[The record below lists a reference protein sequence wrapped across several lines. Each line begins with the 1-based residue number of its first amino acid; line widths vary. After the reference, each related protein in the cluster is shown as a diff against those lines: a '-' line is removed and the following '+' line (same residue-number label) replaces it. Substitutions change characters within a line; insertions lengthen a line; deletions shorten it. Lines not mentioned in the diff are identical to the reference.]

1 MSFPFIALTMY
12 RPSSY
17 RLDGL
22 LQNVVEIL
30 RNKSN
35 SPSLISIHH
44 SFPFTSFLGHDYQT
58 YQTIGKKCTVIT
70 GEYLLYQSFV
80 F

>member
-35 SPSLISIHH
+35 SPSLITFLFTTHFLSL
-44 SFPFTSFLGHDYQT
+44 PFLDM
-58 YQTIGKKCTVIT
+58 IT
-70 GEYLLYQSFV
+70 KHTKP
-80 F
+80 